1 MSLIR
6 VGVSASHYSEAIA
19 AAGDLLVSAGHVA
32 PEYVPAMTR
41 VVDELGPYMVLV
53 DGFALAHAEPGE
65 LVYRN
70 SIALAVLNESV
81 DFGSGKMVKAVF
93 AMAAKDHDSHIEA
106 LGELATLLSDE
117 TLRNEILTAADSEQI
132 GALLSTVLGE

>member
-19 AAGDLLVSAGHVA
+19 AAGDLLVSAGHVS
-32 PEYVPAMTR
+32 PEYVQAMTR

-53 DGFALAHAEPGE
+53 EGFALAHAEPGE
-65 LVYRN
+65 LVYQN
-70 SIALAVLNESV
+70 SISLAVLNESV

-117 TLRNEILTAADSEQI
+117 GLRNEVLNAVDSEQI
-132 GALLSTVLGE
+132 GALLSSVLGE